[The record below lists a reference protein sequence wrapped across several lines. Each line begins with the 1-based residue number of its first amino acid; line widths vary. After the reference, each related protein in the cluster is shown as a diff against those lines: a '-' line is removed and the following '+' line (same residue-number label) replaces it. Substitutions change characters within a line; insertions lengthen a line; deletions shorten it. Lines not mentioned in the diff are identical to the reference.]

1 MFGSGSGRP
10 FALSLQSHL
19 PTDATIFHFRE
30 GVLELVRDMV
40 FIVGALDT
48 FQSMYQRL
56 CVEGLPWTAT
66 EACLFVMCAVAPS
79 LRP

>member
-1 MFGSGSGRP
+1 M
-10 FALSLQSHL
+10 
-19 PTDATIFHFRE
+19 
-30 GVLELVRDMV
+30 VRDMV

-56 CVEGLPWTAT
+56 CVEGLPWTTT

>member
-1 MFGSGSGRP
+1 MRSGGP
-10 FALSLQSHL
+10 VVPSLQSHL
-19 PTDATIFHFRE
+19 PTDATILHFRE
-30 GVLELVRDMV
+30 GVLELVRDVV

-48 FQSMYQRL
+48 FHSMYRRL
-56 CVEGLPWTAT
+56 CVEGLPWTTT